1 MKFKVGDKV
10 KCMVSNI
17 YLEYGKVYEVSN
29 AFSGAC
35 DDYVNL
41 VSEDDRG
48 WSTSRFE
55 LVKEEVSMHK
65 FKVGDVVKVTGSE
78 DGKLS
83 IPSECA
89 KLTKKHNDT
98 QVPQR
103 HPK

>member
-10 KCMVSNI
+10 KCMASNI
-17 YLEYGKVYEVSN
+17 YLEHGKVYEVSN

-41 VSEDDRG
+41 VNEGDSG
-48 WSTSRFE
+48 WSTSRFD
-55 LVKEEVSMHK
+55 LVKEDVSMHK
-65 FKVGDVVKVTGSE
+65 FKVGDVVKVTGSD

-89 KLTKKHNDT
+89 KLTKT
-98 QVPQR
+98 
-103 HPK
+103 

>member
-10 KCMVSNI
+10 KCVASNSS
-17 YLEYGKVYEVSN
+17 LEYGKVYEISN

-41 VSEDDRG
+41 VSEGDRG
-48 WSTSRFE
+48 WSTSRFD
-55 LVKEEVSMHK
+55 LVKEEASVHK

-89 KLTKKHNDT
+89 KLTKT
-98 QVPQR
+98 
-103 HPK
+103 

>member
-1 MKFKVGDKV
+1 MKFKVGDRV
-10 KCMVSNI
+10 KCVASNSS
-17 YLEYGKVYEVSN
+17 LEYGKVYEVSN

-35 DDYVNL
+35 DGYVNL
-41 VSEDDRG
+41 VNEGASG

-55 LVKEEVSMHK
+55 LVKEEVSMYK

-89 KLTKKHNDT
+89 KLTKT
-98 QVPQR
+98 
-103 HPK
+103 